1 MSLLPKSIKLGVSK
15 TYNKSSKRLSESI
28 DSIDAKVIGL
38 VNSVVEFSEYQ
49 GEVTDTKNVAKFQL
63 EFPSLET
70 DYNTISFSLLFN
82 NRTVD
87 YIATEI
93 ALYNLTTNLPSRK
106 DSAIAKWILSPNV
119 DADNKP
125 VATPVHDEKGQ
136 PIYRT
141 LDEFSTF
148 KLTRSTQKLYSILC
162 ENKLELD
169 LDNLQES
176 ITGQTITVKTYYN
189 PKIKDYTICSPSYVP
204 QTDNASPS
212 TTTKPRAKKYGV
224 RARTQAGSTW

>member
-70 DYNTISFSLLFN
+70 DYNTITFSLLFN

-106 DSAIAKWILSPNV
+106 DSAIAKWILSPNL

-125 VATPVHDEKGQ
+125 VATPVHDEDGQ
-136 PIYRT
+136 PIYKT

-148 KLTRSTQKLYSILC
+148 KLTRSTQKLYSILS

-169 LDNLQES
+169 LDNLQC
-176 ITGQTITVKTYYN
+176 KPFNYY
-189 PKIKDYTICSPSYVP
+189 KATC
-204 QTDNASPS
+204 
-212 TTTKPRAKKYGV
+212 
-224 RARTQAGSTW
+224 